1 MKHLQSILLLILLA
15 LAGGHT
21 VSFGQTALASAGGE
35 SGAQANASATI
46 SDAERQNQV
55 QLNHAFAHEFVLTYD
70 HIPDHLEYTND
81 NYNKPVAERTI
92 DNEDITPLT
101 WKWVKLEMPEPG
113 GSVMTACLRRP
124 EWWLTA
130 HQADVPGN
138 WVAISLPE
146 MGIHG
151 KAQVKELAPSYVDT
165 RFADFQTDDG
175 QKYRPITG
183 WFERRAPEVWQ
194 YVFTSG
200 DTIGAT
206 PNHPFY
212 SEDRQT
218 YLPADALQTG
228 ERVKLASRQTAALLS
243 KWKLETSSEVVYN
256 LEVWRDHN
264 FYVGEHGVLV
274 HNSCLVGE
282 IIEETAYWF
291 KYKNLKGK
299 ILKIDKQYPA
309 GIENAISTAENLE
322 DNLANAGKRLEANVA
337 RAVQQKGK
345 EVKGYGVKV
354 KKDNGSPA
362 GDMDILTEDEF
373 IEVKKGLNDI
383 TDVNQFDKYTN
394 LQDDNFMNLN
404 ARTVI
409 LYIGDAATDPD
420 HPILQAIRAKS
431 NSRIEIKIIIGSLE
445 ELKNALK

>member
-1 MKHLQSILLLILLA
+1 MKHLQSILLLILMA

-21 VSFGQTALASAGGE
+21 VSFGQTALASVGGE

-46 SDAERQNQV
+46 SDAERQKQV

-124 EWWLTA
+124 QWWLTA

-165 RFADFQTDDG
+165 RFADFQTDGG

-264 FYVGEHGVLV
+264 FYVGENGVLV
-274 HNSCLVGE
+274 HNSCLVEYLNSFFPTWTRMPDPDKTLTWVDYLKESNPGKLFERQQLQRLGEFEQERMIALSKTVDRQDFPGIDGISDSGRPISLKNVTALSIETLKDRIEEIGVGATNAKNATLPQLVDIDGMVTASEFTQME
-282 IIEETAYWF
+282 IIA
-291 KYKNLKGK
+291 
-299 ILKIDKQYPA
+299 
-309 GIENAISTAENLE
+309 AIN
-322 DNLANAGKRLEANVA
+322 DVVANNKSDMSI
-337 RAVQQKGK
+337 
-345 EVKGYGVKV
+345 V
-354 KKDNGSPA
+354 KK
-362 GDMDILTEDEF
+362 IF
-373 IEVKKGLNDI
+373 IEG
-383 TDVNQFDKYTN
+383 TDGASWYE
-394 LQDDNFMNLN
+394 LP
-404 ARTVI
+404 I
-409 LYIGDAATDPD
+409 PD
-420 HPILQAIRAKS
+420 
-431 NSRIEIKIIIGSLE
+431 
-445 ELKNALK
+445 